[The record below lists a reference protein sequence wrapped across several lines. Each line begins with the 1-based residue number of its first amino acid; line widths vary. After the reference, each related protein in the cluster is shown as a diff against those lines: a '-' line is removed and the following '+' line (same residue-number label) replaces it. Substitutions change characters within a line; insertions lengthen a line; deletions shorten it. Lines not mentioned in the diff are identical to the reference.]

1 MTLNRIFYGALLSAL
16 AMGAFSL
23 YAWFQLPGD
32 ALVAIHWNIEGAID
46 NYASKTWGLAAIPL
60 FTLAFAGLLK
70 ALPYLEPRRKHFEK
84 SPKLIGATWIGVL
97 LVLWVAEITIAGT
110 AMGWAINI
118 FFLLKIAFGAMMMLI
133 GNYAAKSQSMFM
145 VGFRTPWTLSSETV
159 WVKTH
164 RLFGKMFLIA
174 GLVMVLLP
182 MSWFST
188 ETFAAIFM
196 ALIMVP
202 VVVSLIYSWVVWRQE
217 QQDLNE

>member
-1 MTLNRIFYGALLSAL
+1 V
-16 AMGAFSL
+16 
-23 YAWFQLPGD
+23 
-32 ALVAIHWNIEGAID
+32 LVM
-46 NYASKTWGLAAIPL
+46 
-60 FTLAFAGLLK
+60 
-70 ALPYLEPRRKHFEK
+70 
-84 SPKLIGATWIGVL
+84 
-97 LVLWVAEITIAGT
+97 WVAEITIVGT

-164 RLFGKMFLIA
+164 RLFGKMFLIG
-174 GLVMVLLP
+174 GLVMILLP

-188 ETFAAIFM
+188 ETFAAIFI

-202 VVVSLIYSWVVWRQE
+202 VVVSLVYSWWIWRGE

>member
-1 MTLNRIFYGALLSAL
+1 VTLNRIFYAAILSSL

-23 YAWFQLPGD
+23 YAWFQLPED
-32 ALVAIHWNIEGAID
+32 AMVAIHWNIEGVVD
-46 NYASKTWGLAAIPL
+46 NTASKTWGLATIPL
-60 FTLAFAGLLK
+60 ITLAFAGLLK

-84 SPKLIGATWIGVL
+84 SPKLVGATWIGVL
-97 LVLWVAEITIAGT
+97 LVMWMAEIMVVGT
-110 AMGWAINI
+110 ALGWAINI

-145 VGFRTPWTLSSETV
+145 VGFRTPWTLSSENV
-159 WVKTH
+159 WQKTH

-182 MSWFST
+182 MSWFSL
-188 ETFAAIFM
+188 ETFGAIFIG
-196 ALIMVP
+196 LVMVP
-202 VVVSLIYSWVVWRQE
+202 VLVSLVYSWVVWRKE